1 MTERRPRDDREMTD
15 PQKCGK
21 NALTIKSARKMQ
33 IFFVYIKNYYYLC
46 SRKGYETR
54 ATMQTD
60 VKHQPN
66 DAPITTD
73 AIGTGNVQKK
83 YYTADEAI
91 AFLEPRIRAMFQ

>member
-1 MTERRPRDDREMTD
+1 MLMPKKT
-15 PQKCGK
+15 KY
-21 NALTIKSARKMQ
+21 RKKM
-33 IFFVYIKNYYYLC
+33 KGN
-46 SRKGYETR
+46 RKGHETR
-54 ATMQTD
+54 TTMQTD

>member
-1 MTERRPRDDREMTD
+1 MTLLF
-15 PQKCGK
+15 
-21 NALTIKSARKMQ
+21 ASV
-33 IFFVYIKNYYYLC
+33 IFFVYLC

-54 ATMQTD
+54 TTMQTD

>member
-1 MTERRPRDDREMTD
+1 M
-15 PQKCGK
+15 
-21 NALTIKSARKMQ
+21 ALLFACV
-33 IFFVYIKNYYYLC
+33 IFFAYLC
-46 SRKGYETR
+46 SRKGHERRT
-54 ATMQTD
+54 TMQTD

>member
-1 MTERRPRDDREMTD
+1 M
-15 PQKCGK
+15 
-21 NALTIKSARKMQ
+21 ALLFASV
-33 IFFVYIKNYYYLC
+33 IFFVYLC
-46 SRKGYETR
+46 TRKGHETR
-54 ATMQTD
+54 TIMQTD